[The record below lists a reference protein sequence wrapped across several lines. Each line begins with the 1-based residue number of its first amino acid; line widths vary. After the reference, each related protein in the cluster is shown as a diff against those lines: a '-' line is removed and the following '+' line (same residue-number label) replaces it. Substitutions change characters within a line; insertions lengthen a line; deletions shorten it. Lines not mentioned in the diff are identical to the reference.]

1 MFHGDKK
8 MKDGRWEGEK
18 LRSPKMRLKASK
30 PCVSAN
36 SHELSGNRHFDAFAA
51 DTIHL
56 KKPSVGP
63 KGLMGPPCHGA
74 LGRRRQQKSNNW
86 FSIQVAVGVVTGML

>member
-1 MFHGDKK
+1 
-8 MKDGRWEGEK
+8 
-18 LRSPKMRLKASK
+18 MRLKASK

-36 SHELSGNRHFDAFAA
+36 SHELSSNRHFDAFAA

-63 KGLMGPPCHGA
+63 KGLIGPPCHGA
-74 LGRRRQQKSNNW
+74 PGPRKNFLLIKSFYGGSRGAV
-86 FSIQVAVGVVTGML
+86 FSKSAPLATGGKREKQ